1 MKSYVTE
8 RIGAEASRR
17 PKAFRRA
24 KTWRFKTW
32 RFRTWRFKTW
42 RFKTWLFKTWRLR
55 DLHSRSAGRL
65 APIVAPHSE
74 ERSMDLICGLIERF
88 QFDPHHA
95 AVVHAPRQAHQ
106 RTIDWLFA
114 PVGNKSAAE
123 RCVERNL
130 EL

>member
-8 RIGAEASRR
+8 RIGPKQTGVRTPSVVPRLGGSRLG
-17 PKAFRRA
+17 F

-32 RFRTWRFKTW
+32 R
-42 RFKTWLFKTWRLR
+42 
-55 DLHSRSAGRL
+55 LHSRSAGRL

-74 ERSMDLICGLIERF
+74 ERSMDLICRLIERF

-106 RTIDWLFA
+106 RAIDWLLA

-130 EL
+130 